1 MIPQTPDE
9 LGAHV
14 SVAGGVHTAPG
25 RAREIDAV
33 VLQLFT
39 KQPSR
44 WAEPRLDDDVVR
56 AFHTERERH
65 GIALA
70 GAHDSYLINLSSP
83 DRRLWRMSQRSFQ
96 AELARCARLSL
107 DFLVTHPGNA
117 MGGSVEEA
125 LDRNA
130 LGLTESLRA
139 VEDGPTRVLLELTA
153 GTGTS
158 VGASFENLRA
168 IIDRI
173 PDDLRHRVGVCFDT
187 CHAYSAGYDL
197 VGDYEGVWAAFDR
210 TLGYERLGLI
220 HLNDSRHPLGSRKDR
235 HEGIGQGTLGEE
247 PFRRIVSDER
257 TRRVPKVLETP
268 KGEDG
273 VSADRAN
280 LALLRGF
287 REG

>member
-257 TRRVPKVLETP
+257 IRRVPKVLETP

>member
-220 HLNDSRHPLGSRKDR
+220 HLNDSRHPLRSRKDR

>member
-56 AFHTERERH
+56 ALHTERERH

-96 AELARCARLSL
+96 AELSRCARLSL

-173 PDDLRHRVGVCFDT
+173 PDGLSHRVGVCFDT

-197 VGDYEGVWAAFDR
+197 VGDYEGVWAALDR

-257 TRRVPKVLETP
+257 IRRVPKVLETP